1 MALKLRI
8 YFELK
13 ESFSGTAKSEFI
25 SLGYVVATPPN
36 LAANLFSPAEA
47 NESTFLVRGP
57 FAATLITGGSV
68 FAAKNCLDHRRA
80 KTRHA

>member
-25 SLGYVVATPPN
+25 SLGYVVAN

-47 NESTFLVRGP
+47 NESTFLVRVP